1 MDLIPAKIS
10 ALSAHVPSR
19 VLTNADLEKMIDTS
33 DAWLVERTGIRRRHI
48 AERGIASSD
57 LAVEAARKLLA
68 ARQIEAASL
77 DAIFVATVTPDMMFP
92 ATACL
97 VQNRLGA
104 RGAWGFDLSAACCG
118 FLYAVQ
124 TAVKF
129 IESGAHKKVLV
140 IGVDVMSSIVN
151 YRDRTTCTLFGD
163 GAGAVLIEPAT
174 GPEGFIDFLHEV
186 DGSGHASLYM
196 PAGGSRHPA
205 SCVTVT
211 NKMHAVHLA
220 GQSVFKHAVRKLVE
234 FSECLIRR
242 NGYTARDV
250 ALFVPNQSNS
260 RIVKAAAERLG
271 LDPNRYVL
279 NIDEYGNTS
288 GASVPLAL
296 HSAQEQGR
304 VKKGDLILLAAVGAG
319 FTGGATLLRWAF

>member
-118 FLYAVQ
+118 FLY
-124 TAVKF
+124 
-129 IESGAHKKVLV
+129 
-140 IGVDVMSSIVN
+140 
-151 YRDRTTCTLFGD
+151 
-163 GAGAVLIEPAT
+163 
-174 GPEGFIDFLHEV
+174 
-186 DGSGHASLYM
+186 
-196 PAGGSRHPA
+196 
-205 SCVTVT
+205 
-211 NKMHAVHLA
+211 
-220 GQSVFKHAVRKLVE
+220 
-234 FSECLIRR
+234 
-242 NGYTARDV
+242 
-250 ALFVPNQSNS
+250 
-260 RIVKAAAERLG
+260 
-271 LDPNRYVL
+271 
-279 NIDEYGNTS
+279 
-288 GASVPLAL
+288 
-296 HSAQEQGR
+296 
-304 VKKGDLILLAAVGAG
+304 
-319 FTGGATLLRWAF
+319 